1 MSCVKT
7 VRVRLALVL
16 VAMATVAGLVLPS
29 AAPASATTL
38 PKIQTAGM
46 SGAGWS
52 SGWRVRPRTVYFGS
66 YFEIK
71 NLRYRYYNGTKA
83 YAHGKL
89 LVDNCRPNCAAAGY
103 WANATAY
110 FWGVFYHRGPGLN
123 FGYLR
128 LRWGRHLQHSKL
140 LWINNGVWDWR

>member
-1 MSCVKT
+1 MPWTRKLTLRFVMT
-7 VRVRLALVL
+7 LAAI
-16 VAMATVAGLVLPS
+16 VAVAGLALPA
-29 AAPASATTL
+29 AAPASASSL

-66 YFEIK
+66 YFLIK
-71 NLRYRYYNGTKA
+71 NLRYRYYNGTNA
-83 YAHGKL
+83 YAHGRL
-89 LVDNCRPNCAAAGY
+89 LVDNCRPNCAQAGY
-103 WANATAY
+103 FANATAY

-128 LRWGRHLQHSKL
+128 LRWGRHLQHSKF
-140 LWINNGVWDWR
+140 LWINGGVWDWR